1 MTQTTIYRNDKS
13 GYTVTLIDN
22 GRGATV
28 KDSLGYNFPMV
39 GADYPY
45 ARTLAASR
53 AHLNGAVEVPAAP
66 APAQIVS
73 PLAWAAQVR
82 SDRPL
87 AAGTIGLPS
96 LPQARCL
103 THDTVRRG
111 FASVDGRSAP
121 MPVLIAMWRRGWMTL
136 DNSIRPTYGTITLA
150 GERALAAYVAKN
162 GPVQ

>member
-39 GADYPY
+39 GADYPHA
-45 ARTLAASR
+45 ARLAASR
-53 AHLNGAVEVPAAP
+53 AHFAGAIEVATPE
-66 APAQIVS
+66 PAQIVS
-73 PLAWAAQVR
+73 PLAADAQVR

-87 AAGTIGLPS
+87 AAGVIGLPS

-103 THDTVRRG
+103 TRELVTRG
-111 FASVDGRSAP
+111 YASVTGQTAP
-121 MPVLIAMWRRGWMTL
+121 MPVLIAMARRGWL
-136 DNSIRPTYGTITLA
+136 DLDHPIRPGHGHVNAA
-150 GERALAAYVAKN
+150 GKRALAAYVAKH